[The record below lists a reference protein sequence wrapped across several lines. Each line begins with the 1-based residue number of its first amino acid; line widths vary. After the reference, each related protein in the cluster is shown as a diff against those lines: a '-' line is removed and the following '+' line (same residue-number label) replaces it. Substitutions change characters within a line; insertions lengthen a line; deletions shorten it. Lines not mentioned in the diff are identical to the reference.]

1 MPHQSVPLDEL
12 GSTEPAATATADEE
26 RVKRIMASINA
37 SETVQAPPSQ
47 LASPQVITEPPLAVS
62 TGQIRMDPGTA
73 RAHVIGN
80 SAPSMADFQAMFQQM
95 SPGMAP
101 FHGPAAT
108 PAGPVVPPAAK
119 SSSDW
124 RAMLASYT
132 RGPLAV
138 AIIVFLLNMPIVTSI
153 MSRYAS
159 WMYLSSGEISVGG
172 LLVKAVLAAAL
183 FALYQAA
190 SAIFDGSK

>member
-1 MPHQSVPLDEL
+1 MPHQSTPLEEL
-12 GSTEPAATATADEE
+12 GRTEPAATATADEE

-37 SETVQAPPSQ
+37 SDSVQPPPAQMS
-47 LASPQVITEPPLAVS
+47 SPQVITEPPVSIS

-80 SAPSMADFQAMFQQM
+80 SAPSMADFQSMFQQM
-95 SPGMAP
+95 TPGMAP

-108 PAGPVVPPAAK
+108 PAGPVVPAPVK
-119 SSSDW
+119 SSGDW
-124 RAMLASYT
+124 RSALVTFT

-138 AIIVFLLNMPIVTSI
+138 AIIVFLLNMPVVTSVL
-153 MSRYAS
+153 SRYAS

-172 LLVKAVLAAAL
+172 LLVKAALAAILYAM
-183 FALYQAA
+183 YQAA
-190 SAIFDGSK
+190 STIFDGSK

>member
-108 PAGPVVPPAAK
+108 PAGPIVPSAAK

-124 RAMLASYT
+124 RAALASYT

>member
-1 MPHQSVPLDEL
+1 MPHQSTPLDEL
-12 GSTEPAATATADEE
+12 GSTEPVATATADEE
-26 RVKRIMASINA
+26 RVKRIMASITA
-37 SETVQAPPSQ
+37 SDSVQPPPAQ
-47 LASPQVITEPPLAVS
+47 LSSPQVITEPPVSVS

-95 SPGMAP
+95 TPGMAP

-108 PAGPVVPPAAK
+108 PAGPVVPAPVK
-119 SSSDW
+119 SSGDW
-124 RAMLASYT
+124 RATLVSFT

-138 AIIVFLLNMPIVTSI
+138 AIIVFLLNMPVVTSVL
-153 MSRYAS
+153 SRYAS

-172 LLVKAVLAAAL
+172 LLVKAALAAIL
-183 FALYQAA
+183 FAVYQAA
-190 SAIFDGSK
+190 STIFDGHK